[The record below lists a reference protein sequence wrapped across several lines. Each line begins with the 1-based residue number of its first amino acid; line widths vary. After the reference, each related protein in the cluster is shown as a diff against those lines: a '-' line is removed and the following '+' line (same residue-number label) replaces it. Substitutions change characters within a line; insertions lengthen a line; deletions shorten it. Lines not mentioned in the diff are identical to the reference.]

1 MMDTKTDMELE
12 AFFDAA
18 KSQNNQP
25 NAIFLQAVVADA
37 LHQAEIRTE
46 TTKVPISATFLADL
60 LRKIGGWQPVA
71 AMTACAFVG
80 MYIGYSTP
88 DSLNYLNN
96 TQQNAEI
103 FDDGSFSVASEIEAL
118 FQEGR
123 L

>member
-1 MMDTKTDMELE
+1 MMDKKTDMELD

-18 KSQNNQP
+18 KKNETQP
-25 NAIFLQAVVADA
+25 DAAFMQAVMADA
-37 LHQAEIRTE
+37 VHQSAVRTKAAK
-46 TTKVPISATFLADL
+46 TPVTSVSFTGL

-96 TQQNAEI
+96 TQQNAET
-103 FDDGSFSVASEIEAL
+103 FGDGSFSVASEIEAL
-118 FQEGR
+118 FQEG
-123 L
+123 

>member
-1 MMDTKTDMELE
+1 MMDKKIDIQLD

-18 KSQNNQP
+18 KNTGNLP
-25 NAIFLQAVVADA
+25 DAAFLQAVMADA
-37 LHQAEIRTE
+37 QTQTE
-46 TTKVPISATFLADL
+46 MRSETAKSPVATFSFAGL

-88 DSLNYLNN
+88 DSVSYINSIE
-96 TQQNAEI
+96 QNADL

-118 FQEGR
+118 FQEG
-123 L
+123 